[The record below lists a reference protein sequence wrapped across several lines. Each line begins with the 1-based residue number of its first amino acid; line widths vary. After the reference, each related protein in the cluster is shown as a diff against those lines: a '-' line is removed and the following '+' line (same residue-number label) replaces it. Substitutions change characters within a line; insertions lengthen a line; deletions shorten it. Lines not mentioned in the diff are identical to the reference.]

1 MSGVDEIKESFVDN
15 RRVLAVK
22 SSHRRKVTGTIIGS
36 SKTGS
41 IVYVAPEETMK
52 YSLELNNLEFEEKEE
67 IKRILKELTDFF
79 RPYCNVFEDYI
90 KYLTSL
96 DSVYS
101 RAKHAFSINAVKPNV
116 SEKREIQLYGAYHP
130 LLLKHNQTFH

>member
-1 MSGVDEIKESFVDN
+1 M
-15 RRVLAVK
+15 
-22 SSHRRKVTGTIIGS
+22 TGTIIGS

-79 RPYCNVFEDYI
+79 RPYCNVFEI
-90 KYLTSL
+90 
-96 DSVYS
+96 
-101 RAKHAFSINAVKPNV
+101 I
-116 SEKREIQLYGAYHP
+116 
-130 LLLKHNQTFH
+130 